1 FIGFTPQIITLTLKN
16 LLSIDFINWHIIFFY
31 KIINIFASKKHLKQ
45 NNKNFGYIT
54 NQINPKS

>member
-1 FIGFTPQIITLTLKN
+1 LAY
-16 LLSIDFINWHIIFFY
+16 HFFY